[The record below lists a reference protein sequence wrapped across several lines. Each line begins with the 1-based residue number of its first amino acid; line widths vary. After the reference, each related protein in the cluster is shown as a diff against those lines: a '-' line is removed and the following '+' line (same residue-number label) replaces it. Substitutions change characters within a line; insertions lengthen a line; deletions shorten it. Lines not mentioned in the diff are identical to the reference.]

1 MSKFSITYLKREKE
15 QASNELESDHQEFL
29 KEMKRRQ
36 KVISS
41 TPLNGEYLII
51 IEEETKE
58 KALNIVYRDPYI
70 QTRYYQT
77 FELTENP

>member
-77 FELTENP
+77 FKLTQNP